1 MNIERAISMALKA
14 HQGQL
19 DKGGHPYILHPLAV
33 MNRVHTL
40 DEKMVAVLHDVVED
54 SDVTLEELRREG
66 FEAPII
72 EAVALLTKLEGESY
86 EQFIDKVSTHTLA
99 RQVKI
104 ADIQENMDLSRIP
117 NPTDDD
123 RRRLD
128 KYKRA
133 LHQLGYPSHGSKI

>member
-1 MNIERAISMALKA
+1 MNIERAIAIALQA

-40 DEKMVAVLHDVVED
+40 DEKIVAVLHDVVED

-66 FEAPII
+66 FEEPII
-72 EAVALLTKLEGESY
+72 EAVARLTKSEGDSY
-86 EQFIDKVSTHTLA
+86 EKFIARVSTHTLA
-99 RQVKI
+99 RSVKI

-117 NPTDDD
+117 NPTDEDQ
-123 RRRLD
+123 RRLD
-128 KYKRA
+128 KYERA
-133 LHQLGYPSHGSKI
+133 LRLLGYPQASI